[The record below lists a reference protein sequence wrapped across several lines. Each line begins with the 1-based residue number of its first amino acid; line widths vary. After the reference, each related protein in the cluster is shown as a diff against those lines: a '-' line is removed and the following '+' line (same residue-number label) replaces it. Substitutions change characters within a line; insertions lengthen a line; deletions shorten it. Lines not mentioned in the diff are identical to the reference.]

1 MTPSE
6 EFTERYKTIKSK
18 ADEFG
23 RVIGVRRLKPS
34 QQVKISE
41 MTPALE
47 GDTEMTGQDG
57 RTIRI
62 PRRSLPMVAAAV
74 CQIDGAMIPFPKTR
88 GELDAILD
96 RLDAEGLLAAVQAY
110 GELVP
115 SVKTD
120 DGEGAKDVI
129 DDAKK

>member
-6 EFTERYKTIKSK
+6 EFTERYKTIKTRP
-18 ADEFG
+18 DELG

-41 MTPALE
+41 MTPQLE
-47 GDTEMTGQDG
+47 GETEMAGAEG
-57 RTIRI
+57 RTIKI

-74 CQIDGAMIPFPKTR
+74 CQIDGAMIPFPRTR
-88 GELDAILD
+88 AELDAIMD
-96 RLDAEGLLAAVQAY
+96 RLDEEGLLAAVQAY

-115 SVKTD
+115 SAKSD
-120 DGEGAKDVI
+120 DGEGEKDVI